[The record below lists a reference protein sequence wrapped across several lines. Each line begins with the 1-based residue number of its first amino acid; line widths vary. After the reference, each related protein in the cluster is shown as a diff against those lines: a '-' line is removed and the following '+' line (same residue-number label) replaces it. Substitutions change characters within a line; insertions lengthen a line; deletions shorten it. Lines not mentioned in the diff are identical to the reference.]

1 MVKCLST
8 QNEKIRQMEGILEE
22 LKANE
27 REASATVAVN
37 HRTRSNRNSWK
48 LMTSVL
54 SFWKNRLL
62 LILLLII
69 LLVGGTAIGMYAWLG
84 GSTFT
89 EEKGSFVERIQEL
102 SSLATAQGFVKA
114 VIEQE
119 DNQLFGKDISADI
132 PGTKRKLLMV
142 VPGSVLAGVDL
153 QQIDKND
160 IVVDEEKKE
169 IQLTLPRA
177 EILQDPSIDTEKIK
191 TFSVEG
197 IFRSDVDWNEGF
209 ALAEVA
215 KDLISQEA
223 IEQGLLQ
230 AAEKNAEKS
239 LKGFFEQ
246 LGYKVTITYQD

>member
-1 MVKCLST
+1 MKDLTS
-8 QNEKIRQMEGILEE
+8 QYKKIQEMEAILAD
-22 LKANE
+22 LKATE
-27 REASATVAVN
+27 RQTGASLAIDN
-37 HRTRSNRNSWK
+37 RSSRRRGLTNT
-48 LMTSVL
+48 LMT
-54 SFWKNRLL
+54 FWKRKVVLF
-62 LILLLII
+62 
-69 LLVGGTAIGMYAWLG
+69 LLVFLLVMGGAAIGIYSLLS

-89 EEKGSFVERIQEL
+89 EEKGSFVERIQEM

-119 DNQLFGKDISADI
+119 DNQLFGKEINADL

-142 VPGSVLAGVDL
+142 VPGTVLAGVDL
-153 QQIDKND
+153 QGIDEKD

-177 EILQDPSIDTEKIK
+177 EILQEPSIDTDNIK

-197 IFRSDVDWNEGF
+197 IFRNDVDWNEGF

-215 KDLISQEA
+215 KDQISQEA
-223 IEQGLLQ
+223 VEQGILQ

-246 LGYKVTITYQD
+246 LGYDVTIEFQN

>member
-1 MVKCLST
+1 MTNQYK
-8 QNEKIRQMEGILEE
+8 KIQEIEALLAD
-22 LKANE
+22 LKASE
-27 REASATVAVN
+27 RETGASLAFEN
-37 HRTRSNRNSWK
+37 RSSRRFPAWK
-48 LMTSVL
+48 LTTSVL
-54 SFWKNRLL
+54 SFWKNRVL
-62 LILLLII
+62 LILLLFI
-69 LLVGGTAIGMYAWLG
+69 LLVGGVSIGVYSLLS

-89 EEKGSFVERIQEL
+89 EEKGAFVERIQEM
-102 SSLATAQGFVKA
+102 SSLATAQGFIKA

-119 DNQLFGKDISADI
+119 DNQLFGKDINTDI

-142 VPGSVLAGVDL
+142 VPGAVLAGVDL
-153 QQIDKND
+153 QGIDEDD

-177 EILQDPSIDTEKIK
+177 EILQDPSIDTENIK

-197 IFRSDVDWNEGF
+197 IFRNDVDWNEGF

-215 KDLISQEA
+215 KDQISQEA
-223 IEQGLLQ
+223 VEQGLLQ

-246 LGYKVTITYQD
+246 LGYDVTIQFKD

>member
-1 MVKCLST
+1 
-8 QNEKIRQMEGILEE
+8 MEGILEE

-27 REASATVAVN
+27 RETSATMAVN
-37 HRTRSNRNSWK
+37 HRSRSNRKSWR
-48 LMTSVL
+48 LMTSVM
-54 SFWKNRLL
+54 SFWKNRIL

-69 LLVGGTAIGMYAWLG
+69 VLVGGTAIGMYSWLA

-89 EEKGSFVERIQEL
+89 EERDSFVERIQEM

-119 DNQLFGKDISADI
+119 DNQLFGKDISADL

-142 VPGSVLAGVDL
+142 VPGTVLAGVDL

-177 EILQDPSIDTEKIK
+177 AILQDPSIDTENIK

-197 IFRSDVDWNEGF
+197 IFRNDVDWNEGF
-209 ALAEVA
+209 ALADVA

-246 LGYKVTITYQD
+246 LGYKVIITYQE

>member
-1 MVKCLST
+1 MTK
-8 QNEKIRQMEGILEE
+8 QYKKIQEIEALLAD
-22 LKANE
+22 LKASE
-27 REASATVAVN
+27 RETGASLAFEN
-37 HRTRSNRNSWK
+37 RSSRRFPAWK
-48 LMTSVL
+48 LTTSVL
-54 SFWKNRLL
+54 SFWKNRVLM
-62 LILLLII
+62 ILLLFI
-69 LLVGGTAIGMYAWLG
+69 LLVGGVSIGVYSLLS

-89 EEKGSFVERIQEL
+89 EEKGAFVERIQEM
-102 SSLATAQGFVKA
+102 SSLATAQGFIKA

-119 DNQLFGKDISADI
+119 DNQLFGKDINTDI

-142 VPGSVLAGVDL
+142 VPGAVLAGVDL
-153 QQIDKND
+153 QGIDEDD

-177 EILQDPSIDTEKIK
+177 EILQDPSIDTENIK

-197 IFRSDVDWNEGF
+197 IFRNDVDWNEGF

-215 KDLISQEA
+215 KDQISQEA
-223 IEQGLLQ
+223 VEQGLLQ

-246 LGYKVTITYQD
+246 LGYDVTIQFKD

>member
-1 MVKCLST
+1 MKGLTT
-8 QNEKIRQMEGILEE
+8 QYKKIQEMESILAD
-22 LKANE
+22 LKAAE
-27 REASATVAVN
+27 RETSATMAIEN
-37 HRTRSNRNSWK
+37 RSSRSNPVWK
-48 LMTSVL
+48 VTKSLL
-54 SFWKNRLL
+54 FIWKRRAV
-62 LILLLII
+62 LILLVSGLM
-69 LLVGGTAIGMYAWLG
+69 VGGASFGLYSWLS

-89 EEKGSFVERIQEL
+89 EEKGSFVERIQAM

-119 DNQLFGKDISADI
+119 DNQLFGKEINADL

-153 QQIDKND
+153 QEIEDKD
-160 IVVDEEKKE
+160 IMVDEEKKE
-169 IQLTLPRA
+169 ILLTLPHA
-177 EILQDPSIDTEKIK
+177 VILQEPSIDTDKIK

-197 IFRSDVDWNEGF
+197 IFRNDVDWNEGF

-215 KDLISQEA
+215 KDQISQEA
-223 IEQGLLQ
+223 IEQGILQ

-246 LGYKVTITYQD
+246 IGYEVTINFQD

>member
-1 MVKCLST
+1 MKHLT
-8 QNEKIRQMEGILEE
+8 NQYKKIQEIEALLAD
-22 LKANE
+22 LKASE
-27 REASATVAVN
+27 RETGASLAFEN
-37 HRTRSNRNSWK
+37 RSSRRFPAWK
-48 LMTSVL
+48 LTTSVL
-54 SFWKNRLL
+54 SFWKNRVL
-62 LILLLII
+62 LILLLFI
-69 LLVGGTAIGMYAWLG
+69 LLVGGVSIGVYSLLS

-89 EEKGSFVERIQEL
+89 EEKGAFVERIQEM
-102 SSLATAQGFVKA
+102 SSLATAQGFIKA

-119 DNQLFGKDISADI
+119 DNQLFGKDINTDI

-142 VPGSVLAGVDL
+142 VPGAVLAGVDL
-153 QQIDKND
+153 QGIDEDD

-177 EILQDPSIDTEKIK
+177 EILQDPSIDTENIK

-197 IFRSDVDWNEGF
+197 IFRNDVDWNEGF

-215 KDLISQEA
+215 KDQISQEA
-223 IEQGLLQ
+223 VEQGLLQ

-246 LGYKVTITYQD
+246 LGYDVTIQFKD

>member
-1 MVKCLST
+1 VKHLT
-8 QNEKIRQMEGILEE
+8 KQYKKIQEIEALLAD
-22 LKANE
+22 LKASE
-27 REASATVAVN
+27 RETGASLAFEN
-37 HRTRSNRNSWK
+37 RSSRRFPAWK
-48 LMTSVL
+48 LTTSVL
-54 SFWKNRLL
+54 SFWKNRVL
-62 LILLLII
+62 LILLLFI
-69 LLVGGTAIGMYAWLG
+69 LLVGGVSIGVYSLLS

-89 EEKGSFVERIQEL
+89 EEKGAFVERIQEM
-102 SSLATAQGFVKA
+102 SSLATAQGFIKA

-119 DNQLFGKDISADI
+119 DNQLFGKDINTDI

-142 VPGSVLAGVDL
+142 VPGAVLAGVDL
-153 QQIDKND
+153 QGIDEDD

-177 EILQDPSIDTEKIK
+177 EILQDPSIDTENIK

-197 IFRSDVDWNEGF
+197 IFRNDVDWNEGF

-215 KDLISQEA
+215 KDQISQEA
-223 IEQGLLQ
+223 VEQGLLQ

-246 LGYKVTITYQD
+246 LGYDVTIQFKD

>member
-1 MVKCLST
+1 VKHLT
-8 QNEKIRQMEGILEE
+8 NQYKKIQEIEALLAD
-22 LKANE
+22 LKASE
-27 REASATVAVN
+27 RETGASLAFEN
-37 HRTRSNRNSWK
+37 RSSRRFPAWK
-48 LMTSVL
+48 LTTSVL
-54 SFWKNRLL
+54 SFWKNRVL
-62 LILLLII
+62 LILLLFI
-69 LLVGGTAIGMYAWLG
+69 LLVGGVSIGVYSLLS

-89 EEKGSFVERIQEL
+89 EEKGAFVERIQEM
-102 SSLATAQGFVKA
+102 SSLATAQGFIKA

-119 DNQLFGKDISADI
+119 DNQLFGKDINTDI

-142 VPGSVLAGVDL
+142 VPGAVLAGVDL
-153 QQIDKND
+153 QGIDEDD

-177 EILQDPSIDTEKIK
+177 EILQDPSIDTENIK

-197 IFRSDVDWNEGF
+197 IFRNDVDWNEGF

-215 KDLISQEA
+215 KDQISQEA
-223 IEQGLLQ
+223 VEQGLLQ

-246 LGYKVTITYQD
+246 LGYDVTIQFKD

>member
-1 MVKCLST
+1 MKDLTS
-8 QNEKIRQMEGILEE
+8 QYKKIQEMEAILED
-22 LKANE
+22 LKATE
-27 REASATVAVN
+27 RQTSASLVIEN
-37 HRTRSNRNSWK
+37 RSSRRRGWTNTF
-48 LMTSVL
+48 LT
-54 SFWKNRLL
+54 FWKRKVVLFLL
-62 LILLLII
+62 LF
-69 LLVGGTAIGMYAWLG
+69 LLVVGGAAIGVYSLLS

-89 EEKGSFVERIQEL
+89 EEKGSFVERIQEM

-119 DNQLFGKDISADI
+119 DNQLFGKEINADL

-142 VPGSVLAGVDL
+142 VPGTVLAGVDL
-153 QQIDKND
+153 QGIDEKD

-177 EILQDPSIDTEKIK
+177 EILQEPSIDTDNIK

-197 IFRSDVDWNEGF
+197 IFRNDVDWNEGF

-215 KDLISQEA
+215 KDQISQEA
-223 IEQGLLQ
+223 IEQGLLS

-246 LGYKVTITYQD
+246 LGYDVTIEFQN

>member
-1 MVKCLST
+1 VKHLT
-8 QNEKIRQMEGILEE
+8 NQYKKIQEIEALLAD
-22 LKANE
+22 LKASE
-27 REASATVAVN
+27 RETGASLAFEN
-37 HRTRSNRNSWK
+37 RSSRRFPAWK
-48 LMTSVL
+48 LTTSVL
-54 SFWKNRLL
+54 SFWKNRVLM
-62 LILLLII
+62 ILLLFI
-69 LLVGGTAIGMYAWLG
+69 LLVGGVSIGVYSLLS

-89 EEKGSFVERIQEL
+89 EEKGAFVERIQEM
-102 SSLATAQGFVKA
+102 SSLATAQGFIKA

-119 DNQLFGKDISADI
+119 DNQLFGKDINTDI

-142 VPGSVLAGVDL
+142 VPGAVLAGVDL
-153 QQIDKND
+153 QGIDEDD

-177 EILQDPSIDTEKIK
+177 EILQDPSIDTENIK

-197 IFRSDVDWNEGF
+197 IFRNDVDWNEGF

-215 KDLISQEA
+215 KDQISQEA
-223 IEQGLLQ
+223 VEQGLLQ

-246 LGYKVTITYQD
+246 LGYDVTIQFKD

>member
-1 MVKCLST
+1 MTSQYK
-8 QNEKIRQMEGILEE
+8 KIQEMEEILAD
-22 LKANE
+22 LKATE
-27 REASATVAVN
+27 RQTGASLAIEN
-37 HRTRSNRNSWK
+37 RSSRRRGLTNT
-48 LMTSVL
+48 LLT
-54 SFWKNRLL
+54 FWKRRVVLF
-62 LILLLII
+62 
-69 LLVGGTAIGMYAWLG
+69 LLVFLLVVGGAAIGIYSLLS

-89 EEKGSFVERIQEL
+89 EEKGSFVERIQEM

-119 DNQLFGKDISADI
+119 DNQLFGKEINADL

-142 VPGSVLAGVDL
+142 VPGTVLAGVDL
-153 QQIDKND
+153 QGIDEKD

-177 EILQDPSIDTEKIK
+177 EILQEPSIDTDNIK

-197 IFRSDVDWNEGF
+197 IFRNDVDWNEGF

-215 KDLISQEA
+215 KDQISQEA
-223 IEQGLLQ
+223 IDQGILS

-246 LGYKVTITYQD
+246 LGYDVTIEFQN

>member
-1 MVKCLST
+1 MST
-8 QNEKIRQMEGILEE
+8 QNEKIRQMERILEE

-27 REASATVAVN
+27 REASAAVAVN

-62 LILLLII
+62 LILLLLIV
-69 LLVGGTAIGMYAWLG
+69 LVGGTAIGMYVWLG

-89 EEKGSFVERIQEL
+89 EEKGAFVERIQEM

-177 EILQDPSIDTEKIK
+177 EILHEPSIDTEKIK

-197 IFRSDVDWNEGF
+197 VFRSDVDWNEGF

>member
-1 MVKCLST
+1 MKDLTS
-8 QNEKIRQMEGILEE
+8 QYKKIQEMEAILAD
-22 LKANE
+22 LKATE
-27 REASATVAVN
+27 RQTGASLAIENRSSRRRGLTSTLMTFWKRRVVLFLVLFLLVVGAATIGV
-37 HRTRSNRNSWK
+37 NSWI
-48 LMTSVL
+48 S
-54 SFWKNRLL
+54 
-62 LILLLII
+62 
-69 LLVGGTAIGMYAWLG
+69 

-89 EEKGSFVERIQEL
+89 EEKGSFVERIQEM

-119 DNQLFGKDISADI
+119 DNQLFGKEINADL

-142 VPGSVLAGVDL
+142 VPGTVLAGVDL
-153 QQIDKND
+153 QGIDEKD

-177 EILQDPSIDTEKIK
+177 EILQEPSIDTDNIK

-197 IFRSDVDWNEGF
+197 IFRNDVDWNEGF

-215 KDLISQEA
+215 KDQISQEA
-223 IEQGLLQ
+223 IEQGILQ

-246 LGYKVTITYQD
+246 LGYDVTIEIQN

>member
-1 MVKCLST
+1 M
-8 QNEKIRQMEGILEE
+8 
-22 LKANE
+22 
-27 REASATVAVN
+27 
-37 HRTRSNRNSWK
+37 
-48 LMTSVL
+48 
-54 SFWKNRLL
+54 
-62 LILLLII
+62 
-69 LLVGGTAIGMYAWLG
+69 
-84 GSTFT
+84 
-89 EEKGSFVERIQEL
+89 

-119 DNQLFGKDISADI
+119 DNQIFGKEIGADL

-142 VPGSVLAGVDL
+142 VPGTVLAGVDL
-153 QQIDKND
+153 QQVNKND

-177 EILQDPSIDTEKIK
+177 AILQDPSLDTDNIK

-215 KDLISQEA
+215 KDMISQEA
-223 IEQGLLQ
+223 VDQGLLQ

-246 LGYKVTITYQD
+246 LGYKVTITYEN

>member
-1 MVKCLST
+1 MKDLTS
-8 QNEKIRQMEGILEE
+8 QYKKIQEMEEILAD
-22 LKANE
+22 LKATE
-27 REASATVAVN
+27 RQTGASLAIEN
-37 HRTRSNRNSWK
+37 RSSRRRGLTNT
-48 LMTSVL
+48 LLT
-54 SFWKNRLL
+54 FWKRRVVLF
-62 LILLLII
+62 
-69 LLVGGTAIGMYAWLG
+69 LLVFLLVVGGAAIGIYSLLS

-89 EEKGSFVERIQEL
+89 EEKGSFVERIQEM

-119 DNQLFGKDISADI
+119 DNQLFGKEINADL

-142 VPGSVLAGVDL
+142 VPGTVLAGVDL
-153 QQIDKND
+153 QGIDEKD

-177 EILQDPSIDTEKIK
+177 EILQEPSIDTDNIK

-197 IFRSDVDWNEGF
+197 IFRNDVDWNEGF

-215 KDLISQEA
+215 KDQISQEA
-223 IEQGLLQ
+223 IDQGILS

-246 LGYKVTITYQD
+246 LGYDVTIEFQN

>member
-1 MVKCLST
+1 VKPLTS
-8 QNEKIRQMEGILEE
+8 QYKKIQEMEAILAD
-22 LKANE
+22 LKATE
-27 REASATVAVN
+27 RETSASLAIDN
-37 HRTRSNRNSWK
+37 RSSRHWGLTHKILSLWK
-48 LMTSVL
+48 RRVI
-54 SFWKNRLL
+54 F
-62 LILLLII
+62 ILLLV
-69 LLVGGTAIGMYAWLG
+69 LLAVGGASIGVYSWLS

-89 EEKGSFVERIQEL
+89 EEKGSFVERIQEM

-119 DNQLFGKDISADI
+119 DNQLFGKEINADL

-142 VPGSVLAGVDL
+142 VPGTVLAGVDL
-153 QQIDKND
+153 QGIDEQD
-160 IVVDEEKKE
+160 IVVNEEKKE

-177 EILQDPSIDTEKIK
+177 EILQEPSIDTDNIK

-215 KDLISQEA
+215 KDQISQEA
-223 IEQGLLQ
+223 IEQGILQ
-230 AAEKNAEKS
+230 AAEKNAKKS

-246 LGYKVTITYQD
+246 LGYDVTIDFQN

>member
-1 MVKCLST
+1 MKNLT
-8 QNEKIRQMEGILEE
+8 KQYKKIQEIEALLAD
-22 LKANE
+22 LKASE
-27 REASATVAVN
+27 RETGASLAFEN
-37 HRTRSNRNSWK
+37 RSSRRFPAWK
-48 LMTSVL
+48 LTTSIL
-54 SFWKNRLL
+54 SFWKNRVL
-62 LILLLII
+62 LILLLFI
-69 LLVGGTAIGMYAWLG
+69 LLIGGVSIGVYSLLS

-89 EEKGSFVERIQEL
+89 EEKGAFVERIQEM
-102 SSLATAQGFVKA
+102 SSLATAQGFIKA

-119 DNQLFGKDISADI
+119 DNQLFGKDINTDI

-142 VPGSVLAGVDL
+142 VPGTVLAGVDL
-153 QQIDKND
+153 QGINEDD

-177 EILQDPSIDTEKIK
+177 EILQAPSIDTENIK

-197 IFRSDVDWNEGF
+197 IFRNDVDWNEGF

-215 KDLISQEA
+215 KDQISQEA
-223 IEQGLLQ
+223 VEQGLLQ

-246 LGYKVTITYQD
+246 LGYDITIRFQD

>member
-1 MVKCLST
+1 MKDLTS
-8 QNEKIRQMEGILEE
+8 QYKKIQEMEAILAD
-22 LKANE
+22 LKATE
-27 REASATVAVN
+27 RQTGASLAIEN
-37 HRTRSNRNSWK
+37 RSSRRRGWTNT
-48 LMTSVL
+48 LL
-54 SFWKNRLL
+54 IFWKRKVVLF
-62 LILLLII
+62 
-69 LLVGGTAIGMYAWLG
+69 LLVFLLVLGGAAIGVYSLLS

-89 EEKGSFVERIQEL
+89 EEKGSFVERIQEM

-119 DNQLFGKDISADI
+119 DNQLFGKEINADL
-132 PGTKRKLLMV
+132 PSTKRKLLMV
-142 VPGSVLAGVDL
+142 VPGTVLAGVDL
-153 QQIDKND
+153 QGIDGKD

-177 EILQDPSIDTEKIK
+177 EILQEPSIDTDNIK

-197 IFRSDVDWNEGF
+197 IFRNDVDWNEGF

-215 KDLISQEA
+215 KDQISQEA
-223 IEQGLLQ
+223 IEQGILS

-246 LGYKVTITYQD
+246 LGYDVTIEFQN

>member
-1 MVKCLST
+1 MKDLTS
-8 QNEKIRQMEGILEE
+8 QYKKIQEMEEILAD
-22 LKANE
+22 LKATE
-27 REASATVAVN
+27 RQTGASLAIEN
-37 HRTRSNRNSWK
+37 RSSRRRGLTNT
-48 LMTSVL
+48 LLT
-54 SFWKNRLL
+54 FWKRRVVLF
-62 LILLLII
+62 
-69 LLVGGTAIGMYAWLG
+69 LLVFLLVVGGAAIGIYSLLS

-89 EEKGSFVERIQEL
+89 EEKGSFVERIQEM

-119 DNQLFGKDISADI
+119 DNQLFGKEINADL

-142 VPGSVLAGVDL
+142 VPGTVLAGVDL
-153 QQIDKND
+153 QGIDEKD

-177 EILQDPSIDTEKIK
+177 EILQEPSIDTDNIK

-197 IFRSDVDWNEGF
+197 IFRNDVDWNEGF

-215 KDLISQEA
+215 KDQISQEA
-223 IEQGLLQ
+223 IEQGILS

-246 LGYKVTITYQD
+246 LGYDVTIEFQN

>member
-1 MVKCLST
+1 MKHLT
-8 QNEKIRQMEGILEE
+8 KQYKKIQEIEALLAD
-22 LKANE
+22 LKASE
-27 REASATVAVN
+27 RETGASLAFEN
-37 HRTRSNRNSWK
+37 RSSRRFPAWK
-48 LMTSVL
+48 LTTSVL
-54 SFWKNRLL
+54 SFWKNRVLM
-62 LILLLII
+62 ILLLFI
-69 LLVGGTAIGMYAWLG
+69 LLVGGVSIGVYSLLS

-89 EEKGSFVERIQEL
+89 EEKGAFVERIQEM
-102 SSLATAQGFVKA
+102 SSLATAQGFIKA

-119 DNQLFGKDISADI
+119 DNQLFGKDINTDI

-142 VPGSVLAGVDL
+142 VPGAVLAGVDL
-153 QQIDKND
+153 QGIDEDD

-177 EILQDPSIDTEKIK
+177 EILQDPSIDTENIK

-197 IFRSDVDWNEGF
+197 IFRNDVDWNEGF

-215 KDLISQEA
+215 KDQISQEA
-223 IEQGLLQ
+223 VEQGLLQ

-246 LGYKVTITYQD
+246 LGYDVTIQFKD

>member
-1 MVKCLST
+1 VKHLT
-8 QNEKIRQMEGILEE
+8 KQYKKIQEIEALLAD
-22 LKANE
+22 LKASE
-27 REASATVAVN
+27 RETGASLAFEN
-37 HRTRSNRNSWK
+37 RSSRRFPAWK
-48 LMTSVL
+48 LTTSVL
-54 SFWKNRLL
+54 SFWKNRVLM
-62 LILLLII
+62 ILLLFI
-69 LLVGGTAIGMYAWLG
+69 LLVGGVSIGVYSLLS

-89 EEKGSFVERIQEL
+89 EEKGAFVERIQEM
-102 SSLATAQGFVKA
+102 SSLATAQGFIKA

-119 DNQLFGKDISADI
+119 DNQLFGKDINTDI

-142 VPGSVLAGVDL
+142 VPGAVLAGVDL
-153 QQIDKND
+153 QGIDEDD

-177 EILQDPSIDTEKIK
+177 EILQDPSIDTENIK

-197 IFRSDVDWNEGF
+197 IFRNDVDWNEGF

-215 KDLISQEA
+215 KDQISQEA
-223 IEQGLLQ
+223 VEQGLLQ

-246 LGYKVTITYQD
+246 LGYDVTIQFKD

>member
-1 MVKCLST
+1 MRHLTNQYK
-8 QNEKIRQMEGILEE
+8 KIQEIEALLAD
-22 LKANE
+22 LKASE
-27 REASATVAVN
+27 RETGASLAFEN
-37 HRTRSNRNSWK
+37 RSSRRFPAWK
-48 LMTSVL
+48 LTTSVL
-54 SFWKNRLL
+54 SFWKNRVL
-62 LILLLII
+62 LILLLFI
-69 LLVGGTAIGMYAWLG
+69 LLVGGVSIGVYSLLS

-89 EEKGSFVERIQEL
+89 EEKGAFVERIQEM
-102 SSLATAQGFVKA
+102 SSLATAQGFIKA

-119 DNQLFGKDISADI
+119 DNQLFGKDINTDI

-142 VPGSVLAGVDL
+142 VPGAVLAGVDL
-153 QQIDKND
+153 QGIDEDD

-177 EILQDPSIDTEKIK
+177 EILQDPSIDTENIK

-197 IFRSDVDWNEGF
+197 IFRNDVDWNEGF

-215 KDLISQEA
+215 KDQISQEA
-223 IEQGLLQ
+223 VEQGLLQ

-246 LGYKVTITYQD
+246 LGYDVTIQFKD

>member
-1 MVKCLST
+1 M
-8 QNEKIRQMEGILEE
+8 
-22 LKANE
+22 
-27 REASATVAVN
+27 
-37 HRTRSNRNSWK
+37 
-48 LMTSVL
+48 
-54 SFWKNRLL
+54 
-62 LILLLII
+62 
-69 LLVGGTAIGMYAWLG
+69 
-84 GSTFT
+84 
-89 EEKGSFVERIQEL
+89 ERIQEM

-119 DNQLFGKDISADI
+119 DNQLFGKEINADL

-142 VPGSVLAGVDL
+142 VPGTVLAGVDL
-153 QQIDKND
+153 QGIDEKD

-177 EILQDPSIDTEKIK
+177 EILQEPSIDTDNIK

-197 IFRSDVDWNEGF
+197 IFRNDVDWNEGF

-215 KDLISQEA
+215 KDQISQEA
-223 IEQGLLQ
+223 IEQGILQ

-246 LGYKVTITYQD
+246 LGYDVTIEFQN

>member
-1 MVKCLST
+1 MST
-8 QNEKIRQMEGILEE
+8 QYEKIQQMEAILEE

-27 REASATVAVN
+27 RETSATMAVK
-37 HRTRSNRNSWK
+37 HRRERNFRMPGRSI
-48 LMTSVL
+48 LGL
-54 SFWKNRLL
+54 WKNRF
-62 LILLLII
+62 LILLLVII
-69 LLVGGTAIGMYAWLG
+69 ILVGGTAAGMYAWLG

-89 EEKGSFVERIQEL
+89 EERGSFVERIQDM

-119 DNQLFGKDISADI
+119 DNQLFGKEISADL

-142 VPGSVLAGVDL
+142 VPGTVLAGVDL
-153 QQIDKND
+153 QQVDGDD
-160 IVVDEEKKE
+160 IVVDDVKKE
-169 IQLTLPRA
+169 IELTLPRA
-177 EILQDPSIDTEKIK
+177 EILQEPSIDTDGIK

-197 IFRSDVDWNEGF
+197 IFRNDVDWNEGF

-215 KDLISQEA
+215 KDMISQEA
-223 IEQGLLQ
+223 VEQGILT

-246 LGYKVTITYQD
+246 LGYDVIITFED

>member
-1 MVKCLST
+1 MKGLST
-8 QNEKIRQMEGILEE
+8 QYEKIRQMEGILEE
-22 LKANE
+22 LKASE
-27 REASATVAVN
+27 RETGATAAVQ
-37 HRTRSNRNSWK
+37 HRSRSGRNSWK
-48 LMTSVL
+48 VMTGVL
-54 SFWKNRLL
+54 SFWKNRFLL
-62 LILLLII
+62 VLLVII
-69 LLVGGTAIGMYAWLG
+69 LAVGGTAAFMYTWLS

-89 EEKGSFVERIQEL
+89 EEKGSFVERIQDM

-119 DNQLFGKDISADI
+119 DNQIFGKEIGADL

-142 VPGSVLAGVDL
+142 VPGTVLAGVDL
-153 QQIDKND
+153 QQVDKND

-177 EILQDPSIDTEKIK
+177 AILQAPSLDTDNIK

-215 KDLISQEA
+215 KDMISQEA
-223 IEQGLLQ
+223 VDQGLLQ

-246 LGYKVTITYQD
+246 LGYKVTITYEN